1 MHGKDDERT
10 GAYVVSANQEQLEA
24 AVQLTATY
32 RSSVEKAVIAASSS
46 EDPDALQSVFESV
59 DIVAGWDE
67 VRKATEWVLEPII
80 SAWRSFL
87 GKGGSKEKKIV
98 LLVDEALASLPI
110 EALEFLNDAESI
122 SRDFSLHM
130 LSNRLARGSDI
141 TAAHMTALIDL
152 RKEDLPQSDADKIR
166 IPGEFALLK
175 QKFGSGWNVLMGT
188 PESIPGEAE
197 CQRAMAA
204 AKALLYYGHGRF
216 LSYVSPSAVASVDLS
231 SCRLAVLACNT
242 NNEESQRMQAMLD
255 GRKTAEKKALEEP
268 YRTAALLSMRGVES
282 IVLPSFTV
290 GNARA
295 NSEFLTS
302 VLGGGPVASSVW
314 RADTPKPP
322 RKEEEIEENEPEGK
336 EVEEPEEGANAEG
349 EDEAGDD
356 ESEAVEPPPPPPPPP
371 PPRGPYRTYVIYGH
385 PLVKIS

>member
-1 MHGKDDERT
+1 M
-10 GAYVVSANQEQLEA
+10 
-24 AVQLTATY
+24 
-32 RSSVEKAVIAASSS
+32 
-46 EDPDALQSVFESV
+46 FESV

-166 IPGEFALLK
+166 IPGEFALLQ

-216 LSYVSPSAVASVDLS
+216 CHTCRPRQLPVLTCPVADL
-231 SCRLAVLACNT
+231 LYWHAHT

-302 VLGGGPVASSVW
+302 RVGRRVPWRALFGG
-314 RADTPKPP
+314 ADTPKPP
-322 RKEEEIEENEPEGK
+322 RKEDEIEENEPEEK

-356 ESEAVEPPPPPPPPP
+356 EAEAVEPPPPPPPPP
-371 PPRGPYRTYVIYGH
+371 PPSGPYRTYVVYGH